1 MELKWKLSED
11 KQVSKQMSL
20 RKITSNMELKL
31 IKKNLWKSRKLPLR
45 QFLQNCAQEMVK
57 IKEQIWSQAWR
68 RWSNSPTAWRM
79 NSSCSPVS
87 LLSSVVQTII
97 NVINVI
103 FISPIFLMSYFCVVL
118 YNYFLQ
124 CNAGHEKLIFSLVQE
139 WKDWKCMQINFS
151 SCNCSVETWFYANG
165 RKNKRFI
172 SSFSP
177 SCRKT
182 IST

>member
-1 MELKWKLSED
+1 MLKKWST
-11 KQVSKQMSL
+11 SKQQF
-20 RKITSNMELKL
+20 EAKL
-31 IKKNLWKSRKLPLR
+31 EEDDPIHQQHEEWI
-45 QFLQNCAQEMVK
+45 FLA
-57 IKEQIWSQAWR
+57 A
-68 RWSNSPTAWRM
+68 
-79 NSSCSPVS
+79 PVS

-151 SCNCSVETWFYANG
+151 SCNCSVETWFYANV
-165 RKNKRFI
+165 RENKRFI